1 MKVKTLIKELKNVNP
16 NANIWIDL
24 PYLKKKYSRYD
35 ICISDFKVK
44 EVFDK
49 VDMNTYIELTSNQT
63 LYDYFRDIYIPI
75 KNLTR

>member
-1 MKVKTLIKELKNVNP
+1 MKK
-16 NANIWIDL
+16 ANFME

>member
-24 PYLKKKYSRYD
+24 PYLKKECSRYD

-49 VDMNTYIELTSNQT
+49 VDKNTYIELTSNQT
-63 LYDYFRDIYIPI
+63 LYDYFRDIYVPI
-75 KNLTR
+75 RNLTR